1 MLNGTKPEIEHK
13 KSSGVLHFLPWLAK
27 LVSKRPALLV
37 ETHHNLLPLMIQ
49 TLETRRDVWGVKR
62 ILLEDPEETNR
73 RILQFQNMIPEL
85 DITGLLVEAP
95 KLLCGLYWKELA
107 EAMECMKIRYGVE
120 ELASRIEHY
129 PDHVVEEIVRME
141 KDIEK

>member
-37 ETHHNLLPLMIQ
+37 ETHHNLLPLLIWS
-49 TLETRRDVWGVKR
+49 LERRRDVGGVKED
-62 ILLEDPEETNR
+62 LLEDPEETNR
-73 RILQFQNMIPEL
+73 KILQFQNMIPEL

-95 KLLCGLYWKELA
+95 KLLCGLYWKELP

-129 PDHVVEEIVRME
+129 PGVVVEEIVRME